1 MSSWI
6 AIGLLLALLALI
18 GWRIAAERVVFA
30 LRVDAGR
37 LVSVKGRIP
46 QGLLTDLQD
55 VLAGSRAS
63 GRVLGVRSAE
73 RARVELRGSFPP
85 ELGQRLRN
93 VVGRSPLAKIL
104 NAPRRR

>member
-1 MSSWI
+1 
-6 AIGLLLALLALI
+6 
-18 GWRIAAERVVFA
+18 
-30 LRVDAGR
+30 
-37 LVSVKGRIP
+37 
-46 QGLLTDLQD
+46 
-55 VLAGSRAS
+55 
-63 GRVLGVRSAE
+63 VLGVRSAE